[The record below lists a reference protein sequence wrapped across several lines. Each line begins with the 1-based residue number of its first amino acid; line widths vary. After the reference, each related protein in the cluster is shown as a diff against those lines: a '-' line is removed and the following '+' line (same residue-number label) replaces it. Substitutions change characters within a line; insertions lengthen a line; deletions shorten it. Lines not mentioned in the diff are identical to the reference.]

1 MESRAQTLVC
11 LILES
16 FENELKEAFKHQ
28 DGLKVPTIEYEGK
41 ILYPCIMTKEPSFV
55 YDDRGFYA
63 PAPAN
68 IIAGKETDIKYLIA
82 LLNSKF
88 IYFAM
93 RSFYMGGGIEGE
105 LKTNNLLKL
114 PIPAISPENEDIINQ
129 IITAV
134 NIRIKQV
141 EISNTLELDS
151 QIDELV
157 YRLYHLSDEEI
168 AFMHSL

>member
-1 MESRAQTLVC
+1 M
-11 LILES
+11 ILEN
-16 FENELKEAFKHQ
+16 FESEIKEAFRYQ
-28 DGLKVPTIEYEGK
+28 EGLKVPIIGYEGK

-55 YDDRGFYA
+55 YDDSGFYA

-68 IIAGKETDIKYLIA
+68 IIAGKESDIKYLIA

-105 LKTNNLLKL
+105 LKTNNLLKI
-114 PIPAISPENEDIINQ
+114 PIPKINEKNQSTINKIIDTINS
-129 IITAV
+129 
-134 NIRIKQV
+134 RIKKDAT
-141 EISNTLELDS
+141 SNTLELDS

-157 YRLYHLSDEEI
+157 YSLYRLSDEEI
-168 AFMHSL
+168 AFIHSL